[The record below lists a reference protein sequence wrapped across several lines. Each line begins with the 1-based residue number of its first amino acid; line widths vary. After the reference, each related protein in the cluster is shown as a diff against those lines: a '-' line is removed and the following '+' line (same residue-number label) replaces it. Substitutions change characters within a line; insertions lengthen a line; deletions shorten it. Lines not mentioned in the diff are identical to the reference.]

1 MNKEHVTILKFISIL
16 QRNTN
21 RYFDL
26 ILEEDGIG
34 SGQQFFLLR
43 IYENQDINMLDLSR
57 LGSFDKGTVTKAVQ
71 KLTEEGYVTVTTDQ
85 NDKRVRHLHTTEKA
99 LPVIEK
105 LYDVRNKWIDSILRN
120 LDEDERLKLFNTLGD
135 ISDTSSA
142 VIQKI
147 ISEKG
152 EKHE

>member
-1 MNKEHVTILKFISIL
+1 MSREHVTILKFISIL

-26 ILEEDGIG
+26 MLEEDGIG

-43 IYENQDINMLDLSR
+43 IYENQDITMLDLSR

-85 NDKRVRHLHTTEKA
+85 NDKRVRHLHTTDKA

-105 LYDVRNKWIDSILRN
+105 LYQVRNEWINSILRN
-120 LDEDERLKLFNTLGD
+120 LNEDERLKLFNNLDD
-135 ISDTSSA
+135 ISNTSSSL
-142 VIQKI
+142 IQKM

>member
-1 MNKEHVTILKFISIL
+1 MNREHVTILKFISIL

-26 ILEEDGIG
+26 MLEEDGIG

-43 IYENQDINMLDLSR
+43 IYENQDITMLDLSR

-85 NDKRVRHLHTTEKA
+85 NDKRVRHLNTTEKA
-99 LPVIEK
+99 LPLIEK
-105 LYDVRNKWIDSILRN
+105 LYKIRNEWIDSILRDF
-120 LDEDERLKLFNTLGD
+120 DEDERLKLFNMLDD
-135 ISDTSSA
+135 ISNTSSN

-147 ISEKG
+147 VSEKG
-152 EKHE
+152 EKRE

>member
-1 MNKEHVTILKFISIL
+1 MNKEHVTILKFISVL

-26 ILEEDGIG
+26 MLEEDGIG

-147 ISEKG
+147 ISEKR

>member
-1 MNKEHVTILKFISIL
+1 MDREHVTILKFISIL

-26 ILEEDGIG
+26 MLEEDGIG

-43 IYENQDINMLDLSR
+43 IYENQDITMLDLSR

-85 NDKRVRHLHTTEKA
+85 NDKRVKHLHTTDKA

-105 LYDVRNKWIDSILRN
+105 LYDIRNEWIDSILRD
-120 LDEDERLKLFNTLGD
+120 LDENDRLKLFNTL
-135 ISDTSSA
+135 SDVATTSSN

-152 EKHE
+152 EKND

>member
-135 ISDTSSA
+135 ISGTSSA

>member
-26 ILEEDGIG
+26 MLEEYGIG
-34 SGQQFFLLR
+34 SGQQFFFFFL
-43 IYENQDINMLDLSR
+43 YENQDINMLDLSR

-71 KLTEEGYVTVTTDQ
+71 KLTEEGYVTITTDQ

>member
-1 MNKEHVTILKFISIL
+1 MDREHVTILKFISIL

-21 RYFDL
+21 RYFD
-26 ILEEDGIG
+26 IMLEEDGIG

-43 IYENQDINMLDLSR
+43 IYENQDITMLDLSR

-71 KLTEEGYVTVTTDQ
+71 KLTEGGYVTVTTDQ
-85 NDKRVRHLHTTEKA
+85 NDKRVRHLHTTDKA

-105 LYDVRNKWIDSILRN
+105 LYNVRNKWIDSILRN
-120 LDEDERLKLFNTLGD
+120 LDEDERLKLFNTLDD
-135 ISDTSSA
+135 ISSTSSS
-142 VIQKI
+142 VIQKM

-152 EKHE
+152 EKA

>member
-26 ILEEDGIG
+26 MLDEYGIG

-43 IYENQDINMLDLSR
+43 IYENQDITMLDLSR

-85 NDKRVRHLHTTEKA
+85 NDKRVRHLHTTDKA

-105 LYDVRNKWIDSILRN
+105 LYEVRNEWINSILRD
-120 LDEDERLKLFNTLGD
+120 LDEDERLKLFNTLDD
-135 ISDTSSA
+135 IAYTSSN

-152 EKHE
+152 ERNE

>member
-1 MNKEHVTILKFISIL
+1 MNREHVTILKFISIL

-26 ILEEDGIG
+26 MLEEDGIG

-43 IYENQDINMLDLSR
+43 IYENKDITMLDLSR

-85 NDKRVRHLHTTEKA
+85 NDKRVRHLNTTDKA

-105 LYDVRNKWIDSILRN
+105 LYEVRNEWINSILKD
-120 LDEDERLKLFNTLGD
+120 LDENERLTLFNTLD
-135 ISDTSSA
+135 DVANTSSS

-152 EKHE
+152 EKSE

>member
-26 ILEEDGIG
+26 MLEEDGIG

-71 KLTEEGYVTVTTDQ
+71 KLTEEGYVTITTDQ

>member
-1 MNKEHVTILKFISIL
+1 MDREHVTILKFISIL

-21 RYFDL
+21 RYFD
-26 ILEEDGIG
+26 IMLEEDGIG

-43 IYENQDINMLDLSR
+43 IYENQDITMLDLSR

-71 KLTEEGYVTVTTDQ
+71 KLTEESYVTVTTDQ
-85 NDKRVRHLHTTEKA
+85 NDKRVRHLHTTDKA

-105 LYDVRNKWIDSILRN
+105 LYNVRNKWIDSILRN
-120 LDEDERLKLFNTLGD
+120 LDEDERLKLFNTLDD
-135 ISDTSSA
+135 ISSTSSA
-142 VIQKI
+142 VIQKM

-152 EKHE
+152 EKT

>member
-1 MNKEHVTILKFISIL
+1 MIKELL
-16 QRNTN
+16 QKL
-21 RYFDL
+21 Y
-26 ILEEDGIG
+26 
-34 SGQQFFLLR
+34 
-43 IYENQDINMLDLSR
+43 
-57 LGSFDKGTVTKAVQ
+57 K

-105 LYDVRNKWIDSILRN
+105 LYEVRNKWIDSILRN

>member
-26 ILEEDGIG
+26 MLDEYGIG

-43 IYENQDINMLDLSR
+43 IYENQDITMLDLSR

-85 NDKRVRHLHTTEKA
+85 NDKRVRHLH
-99 LPVIEK
+99 
-105 LYDVRNKWIDSILRN
+105 
-120 LDEDERLKLFNTLGD
+120 
-135 ISDTSSA
+135 
-142 VIQKI
+142 
-147 ISEKG
+147 
-152 EKHE
+152 H

>member
-26 ILEEDGIG
+26 MLEEDGIG

-120 LDEDERLKLFNTLGD
+120 LDEDERLKLFNTLGY

>member
-26 ILEEDGIG
+26 MHEEYGIG

-71 KLTEEGYVTVTTDQ
+71 KLTEEGYVTITTDQ

>member
-1 MNKEHVTILKFISIL
+1 MNKEHVTILKFISVL

-26 ILEEDGIG
+26 MLEEDGIG

>member
-1 MNKEHVTILKFISIL
+1 MDREHVTILKFISIL

-21 RYFDL
+21 RYFD
-26 ILEEDGIG
+26 IMLEEDGIG

-43 IYENQDINMLDLSR
+43 IYENQDITMLDLSR

-71 KLTEEGYVTVTTDQ
+71 KLTEGGYVTVTTDQ
-85 NDKRVRHLHTTEKA
+85 NDKRVRHLHTTDKA

-105 LYDVRNKWIDSILRN
+105 LYNVRNKWIDSILRN
-120 LDEDERLKLFNTLGD
+120 LDEDERLKLFNTLDD
-135 ISDTSSA
+135 ISSTSSS
-142 VIQKI
+142 VIQKM

-152 EKHE
+152 EKT